1 MFGARVAHDI
11 AERMPSAEA
20 LKLDIPA
27 TPVAAP
33 APDRIRK
40 RVQALRRTMT
50 ANVGV
55 IRDDA
60 SLRTALGMIASLER
74 SGASDP
80 RLGNMLTTA
89 KLIATAA
96 LMRKESRGAHFRSDY
111 PEADPALAH
120 RSLLTLAEA
129 EAIAKE
135 AVSGRERAQRWAAP
149 LSA

>member
-1 MFGARVAHDI
+1 
-11 AERMPSAEA
+11 
-20 LKLDIPA
+20 
-27 TPVAAP
+27 
-33 APDRIRK
+33 
-40 RVQALRRTMT
+40 MT
-50 ANVGV
+50 GNAGV

-60 SLRTALGMIASLER
+60 SLRAALAMIASLER
-74 SGASDP
+74 SGTSDP

-111 PEADPALAH
+111 PEPNPALAH

-135 AVSGRERAQRWAAP
+135 AVSGREHAERWAAP